1 MGLKVQVYVGY
12 ITSDGQSVIPG
23 IYDISKIDMAEA
35 QKKSIVTYV
44 GSDVSALITEVP
56 VIPTI
61 QAQSSSMG
69 MDYNL
74 VIEPALTTVTVE
86 KLKINTAPVE
96 KISALKYVSAKT
108 AETIVAERAIKPF
121 DSYADINSRVPLK
134 ANKLWELLAPLDFEI
149 NFAVEDSMSL
159 SFT

>member
-1 MGLKVQVYVGY
+1 MASKVKVYVGY
-12 ITSDGQSVIPG
+12 ITSEGQSVAPG
-23 IYDISKIDMAEA
+23 IYDVSKIDMADA

-44 GSDVSALITEVP
+44 DSDVTALITEVP

-61 QAQSSSMG
+61 QVQSSSMG
-69 MDYNL
+69 MDYNM
-74 VIEPALTTVTVE
+74 VMEPALTTVKVE
-86 KLKINTAPVE
+86 KLKINSAPVE

-108 AETIVAERAIKPF
+108 AESIVTERAIKPF

-134 ANKLWELLAPLDFEI
+134 SNRLWELLAPLDFEI

-159 SFT
+159 SFA